1 MFRKI
6 AVEREEAMIK
16 KIIPSRL
23 NLNDKRKE
31 EMRKENARW
40 DSVCRSN

>member
-1 MFRKI
+1 
-6 AVEREEAMIK
+6 VREEAMIK
-16 KIIPSRL
+16 KINLSRL
-23 NLNDKRKE
+23 SLNDEEKE